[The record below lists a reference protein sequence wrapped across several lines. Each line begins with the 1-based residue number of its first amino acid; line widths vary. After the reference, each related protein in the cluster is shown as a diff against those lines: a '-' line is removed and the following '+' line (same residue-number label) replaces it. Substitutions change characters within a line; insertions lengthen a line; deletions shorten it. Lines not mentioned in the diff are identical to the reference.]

1 MSNFHKLS
9 DNVQKIVY
17 DMGWESLRE
26 IQEQA
31 IESIMETDKHVVIS
45 ANTASGKTEAAFLP
59 ILSMVEEIE
68 GCSVLYIAP
77 LKTLL
82 NNQYER
88 LIDLTRYTDFT
99 VTKWHGDVSQT
110 VKANFR
116 KNPSTILQITP
127 ESFETIL
134 MNYTNMIPKLFGN
147 LQFIVIDEFH
157 YFAESVRGYQLR
169 SQIQRLNHYLT
180 YEPRMVLLSAT
191 IYINDEVRSWIDK
204 DHSKIDVLSVKEE
217 RTNLFVSYYDFYA
230 LIDDTLK
237 GLRYEDVKGKILSF
251 ELERAAE
258 KLSEEQENEKEEEF
272 KKEADLMNYQDFKS
286 FYDDLYDLTKEMK
299 SIIFFNN
306 KSNLEIMT
314 YNLNKLAKEKKYLIH
329 HGSLNKDIREHVE
342 KEMMT
347 NEHKNVTATSTLEL
361 GVDIGDV
368 DSVVQVTDANTVSSL
383 KQRVGRAGRKGQN
396 AYFQQYTISGLDR
409 QLYSMALIELLK
421 TDFVEEIKFI
431 EKPYHILFHQT
442 LALLKE
448 RNGMTLEDYLNFI
461 ENSIIFNKISK
472 SELKSFLMNLETKK
486 FIQILNDEMILYV
499 NGERI
504 TGNFEFY
511 SVFGTTLAYNVFNI
525 ENRQLIGEIV
535 PENLKPSRDGKTYFL
550 LNGMGWEVIEFEHDT
565 RKIICRPSKKKDKL
579 VFHNPLVKNKH
590 PKVVEKMLSLLNEY
604 RENSFAF
611 EQKYSYINDNVLL
624 YLKKESEDFVE
635 IENDEKIK
643 IIEDTT
649 HYYIHS
655 FLSTQ
660 TNNLLVKLLEVFN
673 FHVIPMY
680 EKYGNQIFSISKDSD
695 ISLEEFFNV
704 VIKEDFAYEE
714 IDVNVLET
722 VEFNPNLFKFFE
734 FLTKTQK
741 VYLLNQHL
749 YDLKDWHKH
758 KNLILEAYKNRLSI
772 NENY

>member
-1 MSNFHKLS
+1 MSNFNKLS
-9 DNVQKIVY
+9 ENVQKIIY
-17 DMGWESLRE
+17 DMGWTSLRE

-31 IESIMETDKHVVIS
+31 ITSIMETDKHVVIS

-68 GCSVLYIAP
+68 GCSVLYVAP

-82 NNQYER
+82 NNQHER

-99 VTKWHGDVSQT
+99 ITKWHGDVSQT

-116 KNPSTILQITP
+116 KNPTTILQITP

-134 MNYTNMIPKLFGN
+134 MNYTHMIPKLFEN

-157 YFAESVRGYQLR
+157 YFIDSVRGYQLR

-191 IYINDEVRSWIDK
+191 IYMNDEVRSWIDK

-230 LIDDTLK
+230 LIDDNLK
-237 GLRYEDVKGKILSF
+237 GLRYEDVKGKILSN
-251 ELERAAE
+251 ELA
-258 KLSEEQENEKEEEF
+258 KLYKPSDENDNEEIKE
-272 KKEADLMNYQDFKS
+272 KKEADLMNYHDFKS
-286 FYDDLYDLTKEMK
+286 FYDDLYHLTKEMK

-329 HGSLNKDIREHVE
+329 HGSLNKDIRQYVE
-342 KEMMT
+342 QEMM
-347 NEHKNVTATSTLEL
+347 NNQYKNVTATSTLEL

-396 AYFQQYTISGLDR
+396 AYFQQYTISGVDR
-409 QLYSMALIELLK
+409 QLYTLALIELLK
-421 TDFVEEIKFI
+421 TDFVEEIKFV

-448 RNGMTLEDYLNFI
+448 RNGITLEDYLDFV
-461 ENSIIFNKISK
+461 ENSFVFNKIPK
-472 SELKSFLMNLETKK
+472 EELKTFLLNLENKK
-486 FIQILNDEMILYV
+486 FIQILNDEILLYV
-499 NGERI
+499 NGERL

-525 ENRQLIGEIV
+525 ENRQLIGEIT

-550 LNGMGWEVIEFEHDT
+550 LNGIGWEVLEFEHDT
-565 RKIICRPSKKKDKL
+565 RKIICRPSKRKDKL

-590 PKVVEKMLSLLNEY
+590 HKVAEKMLELLNEY
-604 RENSFAF
+604 KEDNFAF
-611 EQKYSYINDNVLL
+611 EQKYSYVNDNVLL
-624 YLKKESEDFVE
+624 YLKKESEDFLD
-635 IENDEKIK
+635 IENEEKIK
-643 IIEDTT
+643 VVENKT
-649 HYYIHS
+649 HYFVHS

-660 TNNLLVKLLEVFN
+660 TNNLLVKLLEVFK
-673 FHVIPMY
+673 FQVSPMY
-680 EKYGNQIFSISKDSD
+680 EKYGNQIFSISKNNE
-695 ISLEEFFNV
+695 ISLDKFFDF
-704 VIKEDFAYEE
+704 VINEDFSYEE
-714 IDVNVLET
+714 IDVNALEN
-722 VEFNPNLFKFFE
+722 VEFNPHLFKFFD
-734 FLTKTQK
+734 FLTKSQK
-741 VYLLNQHL
+741 TYLLNQHL
-749 YDLKDWHKH
+749 YNLKDWHKH
-758 KNLILEAYKNRLSI
+758 KHLILEAYKSRLSI
-772 NENY
+772 DEDY

>member
-9 DNVQKIVY
+9 ENVQKIVY
-17 DMGWESLRE
+17 DMGWKSLRE

-59 ILSMVEEIE
+59 ILSMVEAIE

-82 NNQYER
+82 NNQHER

-99 VTKWHGDVSQT
+99 LTKWHGDVSQT
-110 VKANFR
+110 VKSNFR
-116 KNPSTILQITP
+116 KNPTTILQITP
-127 ESFETIL
+127 ESFETLL
-134 MNYTNMIPKLFGN
+134 MNYTNTIPKLFEN

-157 YFAESVRGYQLR
+157 YFIDSVRGYQLR
-169 SQIQRLNHYLT
+169 SQIQRLNHYLVH
-180 YEPRMVLLSAT
+180 EPRMVLLSAT
-191 IYINDEVRSWIDK
+191 IYVNDEVLSWIDK
-204 DHSKIDVLSVKEE
+204 DHSKVDVLSVKEE
-217 RTNLFVSYYDFYA
+217 RTNLFVSYYDFFA
-230 LIDDTLK
+230 LIDDNLK
-237 GLRYEDVKGKILSF
+237 GLRYEDVKGKILNEEVLKSKPDM
-251 ELERAAE
+251 EDDDDKE
-258 KLSEEQENEKEEEF
+258 KKP
-272 KKEADLMNYQDFKS
+272 ADLMNYHDFKS

-329 HGSLNKDIREHVE
+329 HGSLNKDIREYVE
-342 KEMMT
+342 QEMM
-347 NEHKNVTATSTLEL
+347 NNQHKNVTATSTLEL

-396 AYFQQYTISGLDR
+396 AYFQQYTISGFDR
-409 QLYSMALIELLK
+409 QLYSLALIELLK

-442 LALLKE
+442 LALVKE
-448 RNGMTLEDYLNFI
+448 RNGITLDDYLSFI
-461 ENSIIFNKISK
+461 ENSFVFNKISK
-472 SELKSFLMNLETKK
+472 SEIKTFLLNLEKRK
-486 FIQILNDEMILYV
+486 FIQILDDEILLYV

-525 ENRQLIGEIV
+525 ENKQLIGEIT

-550 LNGMGWEVIEFEHDT
+550 LNGIGWEVIEFEHNT

-590 PKVVEKMLSLLNEY
+590 HKVAEKMLELLNEY
-604 RENSFAF
+604 REDNFAF
-611 EQKYSYINDNVLL
+611 EQKYSYVNDNVLL
-624 YLKKESEDFVE
+624 YLKKESEDFLE
-635 IENDEKIK
+635 IKNDEKIK
-643 IIEDTT
+643 IVENET
-649 HYYIHS
+649 HYFVHS

-660 TNNLLVKLLEVFN
+660 TNNLLVKFLETFN
-673 FHVIPMY
+673 FIVSPMY
-680 EKYGNQIFSISKDSD
+680 EKYGNQIFSISKDNEITLD
-695 ISLEEFFNV
+695 EFFNFV
-704 VIKEDFAYEE
+704 TKEEFTYEE
-714 IDVNVLET
+714 VDVDALES
-722 VEFNPNLFKFFE
+722 VQFNPNLFKFFE

-741 VYLLNQHL
+741 IYLLNQHL
-749 YDLKDWHKH
+749 YNLKDWHKYKH
-758 KNLILEAYKNRLSI
+758 LILNAYKNRLFMK
-772 NENY
+772 